1 MKIAEYL
8 ALFVNMLISMIWQA
22 QLQKDVL
29 NQISKINQIRKLV
42 AQRQLLIG
50 TLAMLQYFIMV
61 TTNQ

>member
-29 NQISKINQIRKLV
+29 NQISKINQIMKLV